1 VKLAVV
7 WILTAFN
14 AASAADSGYIV
25 AMYSAKETRGLGG
38 YFDVSVDGKKVARLR
53 YGTYFRLAVPPG
65 AYEVTMDAPSKS
77 HMLCHLIAGET
88 CYVRARLV
96 GKENRREADLVS
108 PEEAGRQLRNTIPLE
123 KEKVYMEV
131 WKKE

>member
-1 VKLAVV
+1 VRPALLC
-7 WILTAFN
+7 ILIAFSF
-14 AASAADSGYIV
+14 ARAADHGYLV

-38 YFDVSVDGKKVARLR
+38 YFEVRVDGKKVARLR

-65 AYEVTMDAPSKS
+65 AYQVTMDAPSTS
-77 HMLCHLIAGET
+77 LMLCHVISGES

-123 KEKVYMEV
+123 KEKVYMEE
-131 WKKE
+131 WTR